1 MAMMYRAGANPMR
14 LSLQDFLLE
23 EASTM
28 SKDDKS
34 NLGNVLWSPEKRV
47 VVGMLVWLLLLALG
61 SAFVSTPFQSEP
73 SAGANIDYAHV
84 MYLHGLLIGMVG
96 FLSLVAMDVFCAAHQ
111 NKTLHNLI
119 LWGTLGATLLS
130 GIGGIFDHAVTDT
143 FALWIQIVSFFFLDE
158 ILISLSIGL
167 FFRAADTRRVWA
179 WTGAFAAFS
188 ALLAAVMG
196 HIAGWMLEF
205 GDWPKGIIGGYA
217 TLAGMKW
224 QDWMA
229 NLITSH
235 SHEMVTAVIALAV
248 ATTCAAFGLERQG
261 NKLMKFGLWLTVI
274 GTILM
279 TLVYVV
285 GGFSVAQ
292 PPQLFASG
300 PGGVNGLAGDD
311 LVTGVFVMG
320 GGLLALIGL
329 GLEALPDAL
338 HRWGAALVTAI
349 LFITV
354 VGFGYF
360 IEFHEN
366 LYGVGAA
373 GAPRAAADAVFTWF
387 HQDFAFFMLPAILTV
402 MLALKWLAVDEGLR
416 RNASWTLLG
425 GAFVSFIGGMLYIF
439 VSQARGGVSF
449 VVTTIGFVVIV
460 IGALLAIWSVVGRGE
475 TRAAS
480 TAKVQHSH

>member
-1 MAMMYRAGANPMR
+1 MA
-14 LSLQDFLLE
+14 
-23 EASTM
+23 
-28 SKDDKS
+28 KDDKS
-34 NLGNVLWSPEKRV
+34 GLREALWSPEKRV

-96 FLSLVAMDVFCAAHQ
+96 FLSLVAMDVFGASHK
-111 NKTLHNLI
+111 NRTLHSLI

-130 GIGGIFDHAVTDT
+130 GIGGIFDRAVTDT

-158 ILISLSIGL
+158 ILISLSLAL
-167 FFRAADTRRVWA
+167 FFRAADTRKVWT
-179 WTGAFAAFS
+179 WTAAFAALS
-188 ALLAAVMG
+188 ALFAAIMG

-205 GDWPKGIIGGYA
+205 GNWPKGIIGGYA

-248 ATTCAAFGLERQG
+248 ATTCAAWGVERAG
-261 NKLMKFGLWLTVI
+261 NKLMKFGLWLVAF
-274 GTILM
+274 GTLLM
-279 TLVYVV
+279 TVVYVV

-292 PPQLFASG
+292 PPTLFASG

-311 LVTGVFVMG
+311 LITGVFVMG

-329 GLEALPDAL
+329 GLEAVPDAV

-366 LYGVGAA
+366 LYGMGAA

-402 MLALKWLAVDEGLR
+402 MLALKWLAVDERLR
-416 RNASWTLLG
+416 RLANWTLLG
-425 GAFVSFIGGMLYIF
+425 GAFVSFVGGMLYIF
-439 VSQARGGVSF
+439 VSQARNGASF
-449 VVTTIGFVVIV
+449 WVTTIGFAVIV
-460 IGALLAIWSVVGRGE
+460 IGALLAIWSVAGRGE
-475 TRAAS
+475 PTAVS
-480 TAKVQHSH
+480 TPKVRHTA

>member
-1 MAMMYRAGANPMR
+1 
-14 LSLQDFLLE
+14 
-23 EASTM
+23 M
-28 SKDDKS
+28 SKEDKS
-34 NLGNVLWSPEKRV
+34 NLGEMLWSPEKRV
-47 VVGMLVWLLLLALG
+47 VIGMLVWLLLLALG

-96 FLSLVAMDVFCAAHQ
+96 FLSLVAMDVFCAAHP
-111 NKTLHNLI
+111 NKVLHDLI

-130 GIGGIFDHAVTDT
+130 GLGGIFDRAITDT
-143 FALWIQIVSFFFLDE
+143 FPLWVQIFSFFFLDE

-167 FFRAADTRRVWA
+167 FNRAVDTRRI
-179 WTGAFAAFS
+179 WTWTAAFAALS
-188 ALLAAVMG
+188 AFFAAVMG
-196 HIAGWMLEF
+196 HIAGWILEF
-205 GDWPKGIIGGYA
+205 GDWPKGIVGAYA

-235 SHEMVTAVIALAV
+235 SHEMVTAVIALVV
-248 ATTCAAFGLERQG
+248 ATTVAAFGLERKG
-261 NKLMKFGLWLTVI
+261 NWLTKFGLWLVAF
-274 GTILM
+274 GTLAM

-292 PPQLFASG
+292 PPALFVSG

-311 LVTGVFVMG
+311 LITGVFVMG

-329 GLEALPDAL
+329 GLEALPDAV

-366 LYGVGAA
+366 LYGVGDPS
-373 GAPRAAADAVFTWF
+373 APRAAADAVFTWF
-387 HQDFAFFMLPAILTV
+387 HQDYAFFLLPAIMTV
-402 MLALKWLAVDEGLR
+402 MLALKWLAADERLR
-416 RNASWTLLG
+416 RNANWTLLG
-425 GAFVSFIGGMLYIF
+425 GALVSFIGGMLYIF
-439 VSQARGGVSF
+439 VSQSRGGISF
-449 VVTTIGFVVIV
+449 VVTTIGFVVIA

-475 TRAAS
+475 TKAAS
-480 TAKVQHSH
+480 IPKVQHSA

>member
-1 MAMMYRAGANPMR
+1 
-14 LSLQDFLLE
+14 
-23 EASTM
+23 M

-34 NLGNVLWSPEKRV
+34 NLGDMLWSPEKRV

-61 SAFVSTPFQSEP
+61 SAFVNTPFQSEP

-96 FLSLVAMDVFCAAHQ
+96 FLSLVAMDVFGASHK

-143 FALWIQIVSFFFLDE
+143 FPLWIQIVSFFFLDE
-158 ILISLSIGL
+158 ILVSLSIAL

-179 WTGAFAAFS
+179 WTAAFAAIS
-188 ALLAAVMG
+188 ALLAAIMG

-229 NLITSH
+229 NLIGSH
-235 SHEMVTAVIALAV
+235 SHEMVTAVIALAI
-248 ATTCAAFGLERQG
+248 ATTCAAYGVDRVG
-261 NKLMKFGLWLTVI
+261 SKLMKVGLWLVSI
-274 GTILM
+274 GTIVM

-292 PPQLFASG
+292 PPMLFASG

-329 GLEALPDAL
+329 GAEALPNAL

-349 LFITV
+349 LFVTV
-354 VGFGYF
+354 VGFGYY

-366 LYGVGAA
+366 IFGA
-373 GAPRAAADAVFTWF
+373 GATGAPGSAADSVFTWF
-387 HQDFAFFMLPAILTV
+387 HQDFAFFLLPAILTV
-402 MLALKWLAVDEGLR
+402 LLALKWLAIDEGLKR
-416 RNASWTLLG
+416 SATWTLLA

-439 VSQARGGVSF
+439 VSQASHGVSF
-449 VVTTIGFVVIV
+449 VITTIGFVVVV
-460 IGALLAIWSVVGRGE
+460 IGALLAIWSVVGRGQ
-475 TRAAS
+475 TQAAS
-480 TAKVQHSH
+480 TARVQHSH

>member
-1 MAMMYRAGANPMR
+1 
-14 LSLQDFLLE
+14 
-23 EASTM
+23 M
-28 SKDDKS
+28 SKDGKS
-34 NLGNVLWSPEKRV
+34 NLSEALWSPEKRV

-61 SAFVSTPFQSEP
+61 SAFVNTPFQSEP

-96 FLSLVAMDVFCAAHQ
+96 FLSLVAMDVFGASHT
-111 NKTLHNLI
+111 NKTLHSFI

-130 GIGGIFDHAVTDT
+130 GLGGIFDHAVTDT
-143 FALWIQIVSFFFLDE
+143 FPLWIQIVSFFFLDE
-158 ILISLSIGL
+158 ILISLTIAL
-167 FFRAADTRRVWA
+167 FFRAADTRRI
-179 WTGAFAAFS
+179 WTWTAALAAVS
-188 ALLAAVMG
+188 ALLAAIMG

-235 SHEMVTAVIALAV
+235 SHEMVAAVIALAV
-248 ATTCAAFGLERQG
+248 ATTCAAFGLERHG
-261 NKLMKFGLWLTVI
+261 SKVVKVGLWLVAF
-274 GTILM
+274 GTITQ

-292 PPQLFASG
+292 PPTLFASG
-300 PGGVNGLAGDD
+300 PGGINGLAGDD

-387 HQDFAFFMLPAILTV
+387 HQDFAFFLLPALLTI
-402 MLALKWLAVDEGLR
+402 MLALKWLAVDERLR
-416 RNASWTLLG
+416 RSATWALLG

-439 VSQARGGVSF
+439 VNSASHGVSF
-449 VVTTIGFVVIV
+449 VITTIGFVIIV
-460 IGALLAIWSVVGRGE
+460 IGALLAIWSVVGRAQ
-475 TRAAS
+475 TQVAP
-480 TAKVQHSH
+480 TARVQHSH